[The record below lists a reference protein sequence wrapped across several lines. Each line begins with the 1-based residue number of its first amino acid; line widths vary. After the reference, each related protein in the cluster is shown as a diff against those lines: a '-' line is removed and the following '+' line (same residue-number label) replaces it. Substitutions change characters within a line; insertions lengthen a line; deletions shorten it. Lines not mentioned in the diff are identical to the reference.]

1 MVATAT
7 APLTSVADGPRSVA
21 DIAERLGR
29 LPLEVR
35 DDIATV
41 ADAIAYL
48 MRLGMKVRVVP
59 MVFVLAWPVLFF
71 WLVRRAVLAVRLLA
85 RDDVNDAIVLAAH
98 HDFNNAWNADADA
111 PIADEQTRQLVLLRH
126 AHAVLGTALVGP
138 AVIVAGFVLAL
149 VL

>member
-7 APLTSVADGPRSVA
+7 APLTPVADGPRSIA

-41 ADAIAYL
+41 AEAIASL

-85 RDDVNDAIVLAAH
+85 RDDVNDAIALVAH

-111 PIADEQTRQLVLLRH
+111 PIVDEQTRQLVLLRH

-138 AVIVAGFVLAL
+138 AVIVAGFVLVL
-149 VL
+149 VM